1 MEGLLDIEIY
11 KEHESHP
18 VPNVIPP
25 LQTPM
30 KEKGKRAM
38 ATSSQDTFTAG
49 IAGLSGKF
57 ARLVA
62 SHLLSRPHVHIRGLV
77 RSAKKLPSS
86 LSTSPRVTVI
96 EGDAFDA
103 ASAQSLV
110 RGCDV
115 VICSYLG
122 ADALMIDGQKLLI
135 DACAAEGV
143 PRYLASDFTLDF
155 TKLQKGQ
162 LFPKDPM
169 IEVKEYLDAKKEVQ
183 GVHVLI
189 AAFTDTFF
197 SAYFQVWD
205 GKERKLR
212 TWGKPERVWEV
223 TSYMNAAEYTAAVAL
238 DPKAVGVQRC
248 ELSYVALQFY
258 KENG

>member
-1 MEGLLDIEIY
+1 M
-11 KEHESHP
+11 
-18 VPNVIPP
+18 
-25 LQTPM
+25 
-30 KEKGKRAM
+30 
-38 ATSSQDTFTAG
+38 
-49 IAGLSGKF
+49 
-57 ARLVA
+57 
-62 SHLLSRPHVHIRGLV
+62 
-77 RSAKKLPSS
+77 
-86 LSTSPRVTVI
+86 
-96 EGDAFDA
+96 
-103 ASAQSLV
+103 

-212 TWGKPERVWEV
+212 MWGKPECVWES